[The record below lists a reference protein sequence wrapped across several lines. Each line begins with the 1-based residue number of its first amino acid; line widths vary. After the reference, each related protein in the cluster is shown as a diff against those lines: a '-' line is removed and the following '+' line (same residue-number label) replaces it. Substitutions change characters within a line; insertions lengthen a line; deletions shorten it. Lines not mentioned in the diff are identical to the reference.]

1 MRPVGGSTRYGS
13 QASRGEEQELA
24 LQVGR
29 QVIGR
34 SPTAGLRMLDM
45 TLCLEHAELEVADDG
60 RVIVRD
66 LASVNGVMVD
76 GVPVAQAELH
86 NGNRLQLGE
95 VQLVF
100 RTELGADTEGR
111 QGGEFE

>member
-1 MRPVGGSTRYGS
+1 
-13 QASRGEEQELA
+13 
-24 LQVGR
+24 
-29 QVIGR
+29 
-34 SPTAGLRMLDM
+34 M